1 MPAGLCTAGTGD
13 ALWPENAH
21 ATKLREPAHT
31 AETGTPQP
39 GRIAGCEPMDIVPVV
54 GCRETYDAR
63 GEEQR
68 NEPMSQ
74 HAQVWQDSALVPVE
88 EVCINPQL
96 RR

>member
-39 GRIAGCEPMDIVPVV
+39 GRIAGCESMDIVPVV
-54 GCRETYDAR
+54 GCCETYDAR
-63 GEEQR
+63 GEGA
-68 NEPMSQ
+68 NEATRSGV
-74 HAQVWQDSALVPVE
+74 AGLSTGAGGRGLY
-88 EVCINPQL
+88 
-96 RR
+96 